1 MWLLKENK
9 SGHASGRNRLG
20 LINLT
25 MPLLA
30 LVAFADILSV
40 PDPEP
45 LRHVDLV
52 RPKATVLPVET
63 HGFNHGLQPHFIE
76 VIRRPFE

>member
-1 MWLLKENK
+1 
-9 SGHASGRNRLG
+9 
-20 LINLT
+20 